1 MNLDFESV
9 LARSPN
15 PYVILDASL
24 VIQWANAAYL
34 SATESRW
41 DEIKQRGIFEAFPSE
56 GESYRQLKSSFDRV
70 LETGD
75 ADEIARIPYN
85 IPNAQGGF
93 DTHIWSATHT
103 PFLDEN
109 GDVEYILQHTV
120 RITGLEQSG
129 SERDAAS
136 VARRAEAVEERYRG
150 ASKELDRFRSLL
162 EQAPGFVAVLSGRDH
177 RFVMANA
184 AYRQLVGQRKLV
196 GRTVPEAL
204 PEVVDQ
210 GFIQLLD
217 DVLDKN
223 EPYFGKKERIL
234 LNSGKDGELEARFL
248 EFIYQPIHG
257 GDDFEGI
264 LVQGHDVT
272 EEVAF
277 EEHQRI
283 LINELNHRVKN
294 TLAVV
299 QGLAKQSFRS
309 EPGSTGI
316 DAFSNRL
323 AALASAHNLLTERSW
338 EAADL
343 ESIVTGSLAATA
355 GSDSSRYSLTGP
367 KVVLAPQTA
376 VTLSMVVHE
385 LCTNALKYGALS
397 EPAGFVEITWQ
408 TQPAE
413 TGGAL
418 LIFEWSEHDGPVV
431 VEPQTGG
438 FGSRLVKRG
447 LGSPDSRTTLEYRAS
462 GLYCRIEGKV

>member
-70 LETGD
+70 LETGE

-162 EQAPGFVAVLSGRDH
+162 VL
-177 RFVMANA
+177 N
-184 AYRQLVGQRKLV
+184 Q
-196 GRTVPEAL
+196 
-204 PEVVDQ
+204 
-210 GFIQLLD
+210 
-217 DVLDKN
+217 
-223 EPYFGKKERIL
+223 
-234 LNSGKDGELEARFL
+234 RFL
-248 EFIYQPIHG
+248 
-257 GDDFEGI
+257 
-264 LVQGHDVT
+264 
-272 EEVAF
+272 
-277 EEHQRI
+277 
-283 LINELNHRVKN
+283 
-294 TLAVV
+294 
-299 QGLAKQSFRS
+299 
-309 EPGSTGI
+309 
-316 DAFSNRL
+316 
-323 AALASAHNLLTERSW
+323 
-338 EAADL
+338 
-343 ESIVTGSLAATA
+343 
-355 GSDSSRYSLTGP
+355 
-367 KVVLAPQTA
+367 
-376 VTLSMVVHE
+376 
-385 LCTNALKYGALS
+385 
-397 EPAGFVEITWQ
+397 
-408 TQPAE
+408 
-413 TGGAL
+413 
-418 LIFEWSEHDGPVV
+418 
-431 VEPQTGG
+431 
-438 FGSRLVKRG
+438 
-447 LGSPDSRTTLEYRAS
+447 
-462 GLYCRIEGKV
+462 

>member
-1 MNLDFESV
+1 M
-9 LARSPN
+9 
-15 PYVILDASL
+15 
-24 VIQWANAAYL
+24 
-34 SATESRW
+34 
-41 DEIKQRGIFEAFPSE
+41 
-56 GESYRQLKSSFDRV
+56 
-70 LETGD
+70 
-75 ADEIARIPYN
+75 
-85 IPNAQGGF
+85 
-93 DTHIWSATHT
+93 
-103 PFLDEN
+103 
-109 GDVEYILQHTV
+109 
-120 RITGLEQSG
+120 
-129 SERDAAS
+129 
-136 VARRAEAVEERYRG
+136 
-150 ASKELDRFRSLL
+150 
-162 EQAPGFVAVLSGRDH
+162 
-177 RFVMANA
+177 
-184 AYRQLVGQRKLV
+184 
-196 GRTVPEAL
+196 
-204 PEVVDQ
+204 
-210 GFIQLLD
+210 
-217 DVLDKN
+217 
-223 EPYFGKKERIL
+223 
-234 LNSGKDGELEARFL
+234 
-248 EFIYQPIHG
+248 
-257 GDDFEGI
+257 
-264 LVQGHDVT
+264 
-272 EEVAF
+272 AF

-343 ESIVTGSLAATA
+343 ESIVIGSLAATV

-367 KVVLAPQTA
+367 KVVLAPQIA

-413 TGGAL
+413 TEGTL